1 MGFTIGGMRERG
13 EPRPTIGRARR
24 APGRSPMDTAIAE
37 YVGLWGWDVTPGA
50 GLRLA
55 AGRLR
60 AECSCGRADCARP
73 GAHPLPPARTILAG
87 SPLDRALDIWA
98 DARAGTPSATALLS
112 TGVAFDVLE
121 VPESVA
127 RAALPRLDRLAVPM
141 GPVALAPDGRA
152 WFFVAPGVADEL
164 PQLLDKLGWSSIRL
178 RLRGLGA
185 GWHIAA
191 PPSDFA
197 GLGAVGWLRPPD
209 LETAA
214 TPPSAN
220 PLLGALASLCHRL
233 SPVEP

>member
-13 EPRPTIGRARR
+13 GPRPTTGRVRR
-24 APGRSPMDTAIAE
+24 GQGRSPMDTAVAE

-50 GLRLA
+50 GLRPA
-55 AGRLR
+55 AGRR
-60 AECSCGRADCARP
+60 GTECSCGHADCSRP
-73 GAHPLPPARTILAG
+73 GTHPLPRGRTIPAG

-98 DARAGTPSATALLS
+98 DARAETPSATALLS

-127 RAALPRLDRLAVPM
+127 RAALPRLDRLAVPL

-152 WFFVAPGVADEL
+152 WFFVAPGIAAEL
-164 PQLLDKLGWSSIRL
+164 PSLLDRLGWSGIRL

-185 GWHIAA
+185 GRHIAA

-214 TPPSAN
+214 TPPSGDS
-220 PLLGALASLCHRL
+220 LLGALASLCHRL
-233 SPVEP
+233 APAD